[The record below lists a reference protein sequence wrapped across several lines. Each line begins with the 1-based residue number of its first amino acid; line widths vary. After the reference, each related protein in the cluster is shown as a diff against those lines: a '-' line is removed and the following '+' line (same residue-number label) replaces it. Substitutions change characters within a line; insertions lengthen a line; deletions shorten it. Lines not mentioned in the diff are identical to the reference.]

1 MMAAYSSAS
10 RRAGQDA
17 ASHLPKQHRRELI
30 DIRKNIYRGGL
41 MGRIRITLIAKVL
54 STIALN
60 HKILYLEIGRNEM
73 STQAGLL
80 M

>member
-17 ASHLPKQHRRELI
+17 ASRLPKQHRRELI